1 MTELKERGVSERQSC
16 ALVSLSRSS
25 YRYEPVSREDDRE
38 LAARLHSIAEEHPA
52 AGYRMAW
59 AYLRRE
65 GVRVNHKRVYRV
77 WREEGLSLPRPRR
90 RRKRKQGAVPLEALH
105 VNHVW
110 TYDLVHDRTLH
121 GQPLRFLTLEDE
133 YTREGLAIEVDRSLP
148 ANRVI
153 EVLERVIAERGAPEY
168 LRSDN
173 GPEFIAQEL
182 SNWLQGREVET
193 HHIDPGSP
201 WQNAYGESFNATLRR
216 ECLSQEVL
224 HSLREARLVTEL
236 WRRWYNEERP
246 HSSLGYLTPVE
257 FRKGLRI
264 ALLERGRPSSSCAN
278 GRRGLEQG
286 LVDLKSPSSQKAARE
301 RIIDASLYL
310 PVVQI

>member
-1 MTELKERGVSERQSC
+1 MAELKKHGVSERRSC
-16 ALVSLSRSS
+16 ELVGMRRSS
-25 YRYEPVSREDDRE
+25 YRYELTSRKDDGE
-38 LAARLHSIAEEHPA
+38 LAARLRAIAEEHPA

-59 AYLRRE
+59 AHLRRE
-65 GVRVNHKRVYRV
+65 GMRVNHKRVYRV

-90 RRKRKQGAVPLEALH
+90 RRKRKEGAVPLEALH

-110 TYDLVHDRTLH
+110 TYDFVHDRTLH
-121 GQPLRFLTLEDE
+121 GQPLRLLTLEDE
-133 YTREGLAIEVDRSLP
+133 WTREGLAVEVDRSLP

-153 EVLERVIAERGAPEY
+153 EVLEWVIAERGAPEY

-182 SNWLQGREVET
+182 LNWLKGREVET

-216 ECLSQEVL
+216 ECLSQEVF

-264 ALLERGRPSSSCAN
+264 ALLERGRPSSSRSK
-278 GRRGLEQG
+278 GRRRPEQG
-286 LVDLKSPSSQKAARE
+286 LVELKSPSSRKAARE
-301 RIIDASLYL
+301 QIIDASLYL
-310 PVVQI
+310 SVVQI